1 MTVSHP
7 TTLAVDHHTE
17 TSVITALRTLFEDLA
32 DPRGAQGIRH
42 ELATVL
48 TITVLAALAGARNFR
63 EAGDRAAELPDDLLL
78 TAGARVN
85 PHTNHPKPPSGST
98 ISRIAETIDADMA
111 DARVG
116 AWIAACVRAHRAH
129 HNTTPATIGSTGWLD
144 GLAIDGKTVHDSA
157 GPTGVNVQLF
167 SALLHQEKVVI
178 AQIAVPEHT
187 TEVTQVARL
196 LDPVDLTDTVVT
208 ADAAH
213 TIDPTATYLA
223 VTRKSHYCL
232 PVKENQPKLLRAIV
246 SLMPRAAVGSAHHTT
261 DERVGGH
268 RVVREI
274 WVVPA
279 TGITF
284 PRARQV
290 YRIRRQTYDL
300 LGHRIAKEIVHGIT
314 NVTPD
319 EATAEQLLALNRGH
333 WGVESNHWIRDVV
346 FREDHQHARTRTGV
360 QVMAMIRNLALAIL
374 RLSGIDRLTRTLQRI
389 AADRS
394 LIPLLLAAFPIPESA
409 M

>member
-7 TTLAVDHHTE
+7 DPQTVDHHTG
-17 TSVITALRTLFEDLA
+17 TGVLTTLHALFADLV
-32 DPRGAQGIRH
+32 DPRNARGIRH
-42 ELATVL
+42 ELAAVL

-78 TAGARVN
+78 AAGARVN
-85 PHTNHPKPPSGST
+85 ARTHRPEPPSGST
-98 ISRIAETIDADMA
+98 IRRVAETIDAAAA
-111 DARVG
+111 DAQVG
-116 AWIAACVRAHRAH
+116 AWTASCVRAYRAH
-129 HNTTPATIGSTGWLD
+129 HHTAPALIGGTGWLD
-144 GLAIDGKTVHDSA
+144 GLAIDGKVVHDSA

-187 TEVTQVARL
+187 TEVTQVPHL
-196 LDPVDLTDTVVT
+196 LDRVDLTNTVVT

-223 VTRKSHYCL
+223 VTRNSYYCL
-232 PVKENQPKLLRAIV
+232 PVKDNQPKLLKAIV
-246 SLMPRAAVGSAHHTT
+246 ALMPKAAAGSAHHTT
-261 DERVGGH
+261 EERVGGH

-284 PRARQV
+284 PKARQV
-290 YRIRRQTYDL
+290 YRIRRQTYDP
-300 LGHRIAKEIVHGIT
+300 LGHRIAKEIVHGVT
-314 NVTPD
+314 NLSAAQATP
-319 EATAEQLLALNRGH
+319 AQLLALNRGH
-333 WGVESNHWIRDVV
+333 WAVESNHWVRDVV
-346 FREDHQHARTRTGV
+346 FREDHQHAYTRTGV

-374 RLSGIDRLTRTLQRI
+374 RLTGHDQLTRTLQRI

-394 LIPLLLAAFPIPESA
+394 PILPLLATFPLPASA
-409 M
+409 T